1 MLAYLLKSL
10 SGEFLD
16 KNGEWL
22 ERAPRTALAQFRH
35 RDEALNH
42 LIELNAKQPELRATV
57 LEVQLDAK
65 LRPIVIDES
74 DVASNNDCHDSRY
87 AELA

>member
-1 MLAYLLKSL
+1 MVAYLLKSL

-22 ERAPRTALAQFRH
+22 ERAARTALAQFRH

-42 LIELNAKQPELRATV
+42 LIELNAKQPELRASV
-57 LEVQLDAK
+57 LEVQLDDK
-65 LRPIVIDES
+65 LRPILIDES
-74 DVASNNDCHDSRY
+74 DLASNNDWPPSRY